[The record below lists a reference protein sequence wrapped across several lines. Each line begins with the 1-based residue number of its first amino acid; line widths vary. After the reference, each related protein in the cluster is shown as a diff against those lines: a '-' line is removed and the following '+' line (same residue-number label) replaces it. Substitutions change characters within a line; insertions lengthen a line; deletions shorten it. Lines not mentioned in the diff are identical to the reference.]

1 MKQTI
6 NIPEDCKAE
15 VTREGDNIIVEIVPI
30 NKEFKVGDWVKCSN
44 SYIFITE
51 IQSEIILRG
60 HQFRADNMLYIGECC
75 THVGNVQSRAKEYVE
90 HRLKAERSLM
100 INDQFEIVP
109 WRANYRGE
117 YEYLTWTQQVG
128 KTINST
134 NADSTVYDSGNYFSE
149 GFITEERLKEYKET
163 VQKLFNK
170 WRGLKQN

>member
-15 VTREGDNIIVEIVPI
+15 ITREGENIIVEIVPI

-100 INDQFEIVP
+100 INDQFEI
-109 WRANYRGE
+109 
-117 YEYLTWTQQVG
+117 
-128 KTINST
+128 S
-134 NADSTVYDSGNYFSE
+134 
-149 GFITEERLKEYKET
+149 
-163 VQKLFNK
+163 
-170 WRGLKQN
+170 

>member
-15 VTREGDNIIVEIVPI
+15 ITREGDNIIVEIIPI
-30 NKEFKVGDWVKCSN
+30 NKGFKVGDWVMNDKN
-44 SYIFITE
+44 YIFVTE
-51 IQSEIILRG
+51 IDKDLLYGKIFNSNDMEYLGEGYTYDYLCKRIINESAKLALR
-60 HQFRADNMLYIGECC
+60 
-75 THVGNVQSRAKEYVE
+75 
-90 HRLKAERSLM
+90 HRRSLM
-100 INDQFEIVP
+100 INDKFEIVP
-109 WRANYRGE
+109 WKADNRGG

-128 KTINST
+128 KTIDST
-134 NADSTVYDSGNYFSE
+134 NADSIVYDSGNYFSE

>member
-15 VTREGDNIIVEIVPI
+15 ITREGDNIIVEIIPI
-30 NKEFKVGDWVKCSN
+30 NKGFKVGDWVKCSN

-51 IQSEIILRG
+51 INSEIILRG

-75 THVGNVQSRAKEYVE
+75 THVENVQPRAKEYVE
-90 HRLKAERSLM
+90 HRLKTERSLM
-100 INDQFEIVP
+100 INDKFELVP
-109 WRANYRGE
+109 WRADSGCE
-117 YEYLTWTQQVG
+117 YEYINYMGIIRSATCPIDDNLTLC
-128 KTINST
+128 
-134 NADSTVYDSGNYFSE
+134 DFGNYFSE